1 MTMQVF
7 RNSAKP
13 LIYIVTASFFL
24 WLVFSLSGLS
34 GGTGLLSQTS
44 AGKVDWQAIEARYYT
59 SLVQQTIT
67 DRQRTSQTPLTL
79 DDVVQVRNEVWQQ
92 VVQATVLQR
101 EYKRR
106 GIVAT
111 PEEIAEAIQTFPPPQ
126 LQSNTQFQTDGQ
138 FDLGKYQR
146 WLASGVGQ
154 QYVPLLEAQY
164 RDQIMQGKLLRVVT
178 ADIYLSDPALWQA
191 YRDQNETAKIALTA
205 ILPRRAIADS
215 SVPVSQEE
223 ILAFYKAHPDQ
234 FTRPATAYM
243 SFVALPRLTNG
254 SDSAA
259 AHQRA
264 LTVRQEILDGAPF
277 AEIATRES
285 ADSVSAAKGGD
296 LGEWT
301 RGSMDEAFDNAA
313 FSLPLNT
320 ISQPVLSAF
329 GYHLIEVTSR
339 KGNTARGRHILIPIE
354 VTGAHRDLLDAQADS
369 LEELGASRLDPAA
382 LDTVARALQ
391 LPLGS
396 ATPVQKGTQLQLGRS
411 VIPDAGAWAFQAKV
425 GEISPIIET
434 PIGFYLF
441 RLDSIAAEG
450 VPPLE
455 AIQPAVTISVIQEK
469 KTALGQALA
478 QDYLKRVR
486 EGSTMAQAATALNLP
501 YRELGPFTRIQTPV
515 PNPVLTGAIFGLPIG
530 KVSDVLDTDDG
541 LYVVQVLER
550 VSADSAAFVK
560 GLDAYRTDT
569 IRRARQERARNYL
582 EALQAQ
588 AKVVDR
594 RAGLFPTSAQAEAN
608 ATSALAGQ
616 GGATQGGRRN

>member
-24 WLVFSLSGLS
+24 WLVLDLSGLS

-44 AGKVDWQAIEARYYT
+44 AGKVDGQTIEARYYT
-59 SLVQQTIT
+59 TMVQQTVEE
-67 DRQRTSQTPLTL
+67 RQRSSASPLTL
-79 DDVVQVRNEVWQQ
+79 DDIVQVRNDVWQQ
-92 VVQATVLQR
+92 IVQATVLQR
-101 EYKRR
+101 EYERR
-106 GIVAT
+106 GLVAT
-111 PEEIAEAIQTFPPPQ
+111 PEEITDAIRNFPPPQ
-126 LQSNTQFQTDGQ
+126 LQSAEQFQTDGQ

-154 QYVPLLEAQY
+154 QYIPLLEAQY
-164 RDQIMQGKLLRVVT
+164 REQILQGKLLRVVT
-178 ADIYLSDPALWQA
+178 ADVYLSDPALWQA
-191 YRDQNETAKIALTA
+191 YRDQNETAKVGLTA

-215 SVPVSQEE
+215 VVPVSEAE
-223 ILAFYKAHPDQ
+223 VLAYYKAHPDQ
-234 FTRPATAYM
+234 FTRPATASM
-243 SFVALPRLTNG
+243 SFVALPRLTLK
-254 SDSAA
+254 SDSVAA
-259 AHQRA
+259 YERA
-264 LTVRQEILDGAPF
+264 LAVRQEILGGAPF

-285 ADSVSAAKGGD
+285 TDSLSAAKGGD

-301 RGSMDEAFDNAA
+301 RGSMVAAFDSAA

-320 ISQPVLSAF
+320 ISLPVLSDF
-329 GYHLIEVTSR
+329 GYHLIEISRR
-339 KGNTARGRHILIPIE
+339 KGTTAAGRHILIPIE
-354 VTGAHRDLLDAQADS
+354 IAGAHRDLLDAQADS
-369 LEELGASRLDPAA
+369 LEELGANRLDPAA

-391 LPLGS
+391 LAIGA

-425 GEISPIIET
+425 GEVSPIIET
-434 PIGFYLF
+434 TNGYYLF

-455 AIQPAVTISVIQEK
+455 AIRDAVTISLVQEK
-469 KTALGQALA
+469 KTALALALA

-486 EGSTMAQAATALNLP
+486 EGSTMEQAATALNLP
-501 YRELGPFTRIQTPV
+501 YRELGPFSRVGTPV
-515 PNPVLTGAIFGLPIG
+515 PNPVLTGAVFGLPVG
-530 KVSDVLDTDDG
+530 QVSDVLDTDDG
-541 LYVVQVLER
+541 MYVVRVVER
-550 VSADSAAFVK
+550 TPADSAAFLQ
-560 GLDAYRTDT
+560 GLDAYRTDA

-594 RAGLFPTSAQAEAN
+594 RAGLFPTSAQAEAD
-608 ATSALAGQ
+608 ASSALIGQ
-616 GGATQGGRRN
+616 GGSVPSN